1 MVRAS
6 ANVRK
11 EATMPSTSS
20 SSRLPRLLLLLEE
33 EAARLK
39 GRGRGGDEEEGDA
52 MTKKMDGRV
61 MVTCGAVF
69 LRIVK
74 V

>member
-1 MVRAS
+1 M
-6 ANVRK
+6 
-11 EATMPSTSS
+11 
-20 SSRLPRLLLLLEE
+20 LEE

-69 LRIVK
+69 LRIEK

>member
-1 MVRAS
+1 
-6 ANVRK
+6 
-11 EATMPSTSS
+11 MPSTSS

-39 GRGRGGDEEEGDA
+39 GRGRGGDEEEDTAGRGKEGDA

-69 LRIVK
+69 LRIEK